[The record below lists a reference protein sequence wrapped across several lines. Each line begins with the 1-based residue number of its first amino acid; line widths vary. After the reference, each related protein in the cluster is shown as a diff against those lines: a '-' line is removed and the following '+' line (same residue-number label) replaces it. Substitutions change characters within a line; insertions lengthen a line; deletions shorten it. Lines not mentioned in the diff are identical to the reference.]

1 MARSSPDSPA
11 PSTGRAAPP
20 RRTAAARLL
29 PAALLAAATLLSC
42 AVFGR
47 YDMARI
53 HQESAAM
60 PRNPVIVIPGLLGS
74 KLRNRHT
81 NESVWG
87 RLLSL
92 FKRHR
97 VDDLS
102 LPIDRL
108 PIQENRDDLIP
119 YDIYETFGGVKFYGA
134 ILDALSEVGRY
145 RIGDINDPRPGDTC
159 FVYYY
164 DWRRDNIEAAIGLGR
179 SIERIKSR
187 LKNPGLRFDIVAHS
201 MGGLVAEYYVKYG
214 AVDVT
219 GDGKDPVVTYAG
231 AADIGKMVLIGT
243 PRRGAMSAF
252 KLLHTGFSRAL
263 SRRALFTMPSIY
275 QLLPAGGRRFIDG
288 DGRPLEADLHDPA
301 NWVRNRWSVFD
312 PRARTEPGEVAG
324 MQRFLQAALDRARAF
339 RDALDRDTGRPSPV
353 PIHLFG
359 SDCVPTLDRVILRQ
373 TSEGPVT
380 AFEVGGPLEV
390 DAGPIESLMFSPGD
404 GSVTARSLLAIDQ
417 DGAIGPPAAS
427 SGRPEPASSFFF
439 CESHGLLPANRG
451 FQDNLFYV
459 LLDGTRRAAP
469 LFRVSTGT

>member
-1 MARSSPDSPA
+1 MPRSSPGSPA
-11 PSTGRAAPP
+11 TSADRAARS
-20 RRTAAARLL
+20 RRPAGRLL
-29 PAALLAAATLLSC
+29 LAALLASASLLSC

-47 YDMARI
+47 YDIARI
-53 HQESAAM
+53 HRESAAM

-87 RLLSL
+87 RFLSVL
-92 FKRHR
+92 KRHR

-102 LPIDRL
+102 LPIDGL
-108 PIQENRDDLIP
+108 PIQENRDDLVP

-134 ILDALSEVGRY
+134 ILDALRDVGRY

-179 SIERIKSR
+179 AIGRIKSR
-187 LKNPGLRFDIVAHS
+187 LKNPDLRFDIVAHS
-201 MGGLVAEYYVKYG
+201 MGGLVAEYYMKYG

-219 GDGKDPVVTYAG
+219 GDGTDHPVSYAG

-263 SRRALFTMPSIY
+263 SRRALFTMPSMY
-275 QLLPAGGRRFIDG
+275 QLLPDRGRCFIDSN
-288 DGRPLEADLHDPA
+288 GRPLEADLHDA
-301 NWVRNRWSVFD
+301 ASWVKNRWSVFD

-324 MQRFLQAALDRARAF
+324 MQRFLQAALDRARDF
-339 RDALDRDTGRPSPV
+339 RRALDRDPGRPSPV

-359 SDCVPTLDRVILRQ
+359 SDCIPTLDRVILRQ
-373 TSEGPVT
+373 TFGGTVT
-380 AFEVGGPLEV
+380 VFEADSPLEV
-390 DAGPIESLMFSPGD
+390 DDGPIESLMFSPGD

-417 DGAIGPPAAS
+417 DGAIGPPASS
-427 SGRPEPASSFFF
+427 SGRSESVSTFFF
-439 CESHGLLPANRG
+439 CETHGLLPANRG
-451 FQDNLFYV
+451 FQGNLFHV
-459 LLDGTRRAAP
+459 LLDGSRRAAP

>member
-1 MARSSPDSPA
+1 MATASPGSPA
-11 PSTGRAAPP
+11 PPTGRPAPSP
-20 RRTAAARLL
+20 RVGLGLL
-29 PAALLAAATLLSC
+29 LAALLAAASVLQC

-60 PRNPVIVIPGLLGS
+60 PRNPVIVIPGFLGS

-92 FKRHR
+92 LKRDR
-97 VDDLS
+97 LDDLS

-108 PIQENRDDLIP
+108 PIQENRDNLVP
-119 YDIYETFGGVKFYGA
+119 YDIYETFVGVKFYGA
-134 ILDALSEVGRY
+134 ILEALREVGRY

-179 SIERIKSR
+179 AIERIKSR
-187 LKNPGLRFDIVAHS
+187 FKNPALRFDIVAHS
-201 MGGLVAEYYVKYG
+201 MGGLVADYYMKYG
-214 AVDVT
+214 GRDVT
-219 GDGKDPVVTYAG
+219 GDGKEHPVTYAG
-231 AADIGKMVLIGT
+231 AADLGRIVLIGT

-252 KLLHTGFSRAL
+252 KILHTGFSRAL
-263 SRRALFTMPSIY
+263 ARQALFTMPSIY
-275 QLLPAGGRRFIDG
+275 QLLPTGGRRFIDPE
-288 DGRPLEADLHDPA
+288 GRPLEADLYDA
-301 NWVRNRWSVFD
+301 AAWVRNRWSVFD
-312 PRARTEPGEVAG
+312 PRSRTEPGDPAR

-339 RDALDRDTGRPSPV
+339 RGALDRDAGRASPV

-359 SDCVPTLDRVILRQ
+359 SDCVPTLDRVILKQ
-373 TSEGPVT
+373 TPEGPVT
-380 AFEVGGPLEV
+380 LFEARASPDRGP
-390 DAGPIESLMFSPGD
+390 GPIEALMFSPGD
-404 GSVTARSLLAIDQ
+404 GSVTARSLLAIDV
-417 DGAIGPPAAS
+417 DGPAGAPAATG
-427 SGRPEPASSFFF
+427 GRTDFASTFFF

-459 LLDGTRRAAP
+459 LLNGTQRPAP
-469 LFRVSTGT
+469 LATVSTGR